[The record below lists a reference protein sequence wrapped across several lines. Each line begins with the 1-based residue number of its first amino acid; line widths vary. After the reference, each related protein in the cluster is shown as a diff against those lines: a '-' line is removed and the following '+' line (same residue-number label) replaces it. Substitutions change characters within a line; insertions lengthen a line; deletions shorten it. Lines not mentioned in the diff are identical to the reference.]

1 MEENVLPTNGPCH
14 SNGMNSKIHSFN
26 QSMATNN
33 NMTATQLQTWLR
45 GQYPVENER
54 HEWKGWQN
62 LRKHVSASAG
72 DDVLSYASALA
83 NMDGGTLVVGVEDKT
98 LRITGIKE
106 LGDFTPENLAQRL
119 AGNCTH
125 LPTEGLRVEVLT
137 ASDTGQLVWLIHIPR
152 HAPRQ
157 PVISHRQ
164 AWQRIGDSL
173 EEMRPAR
180 HEAILREHLAGQDW
194 SAGLVPSA
202 SLADLDHDA
211 IAKARDKFAAKNQ
224 QERWAADI
232 AGWTTQEFLDRA
244 KITLHGQI
252 TRTALLLLGLPQS
265 VGLLSGSVAEIT
277 WKVPDERIA
286 KHFGPPFILTTSEVG
301 QHIRNPNIKLFPATE
316 LLAIELPRYDVKVI
330 LEGLHNC
337 LAHQDYE
344 RTGRVIVLE
353 TTGRLQLTN
362 LGGFV
367 DGKPED
373 YYLGERTPSLYRN
386 QWLAL
391 AMYNVGMIDKSGY
404 GIRDMV
410 TIQRKR
416 YLPLP
421 DYEGSTPG
429 ETVFN
434 IYGQQIDENY
444 SRMLMERADLP
455 LEQVVWL
462 DRVQKK
468 HRLADDQ
475 TAILRRAK
483 LIEGRKPNVFV
494 SAHIADATNTR
505 TEYTRNKGL
514 DDHYYKT
521 LILQHIRQFK
531 LVSAQDLRLLLI
543 DKLPD
548 SLSLEQKQVKI
559 KNLLATLRT
568 TGLGGEKISATGAGK
583 STRWGLLKI

>member
-1 MEENVLPTNGPCH
+1 
-14 SNGMNSKIHSFN
+14 MNSKNSFN
-26 QSMATNN
+26 QSMAINN

-45 GQYPVENER
+45 EQYPVENER
-54 HEWKGWQN
+54 HEWKEWCSLKSNISG
-62 LRKHVSASAG
+62 RKGEDIVSYVSAM
-72 DDVLSYASALA
+72 A
-83 NMDGGTLVVGVEDKT
+83 NMNGGCIVVGVQDKT
-98 LRITGIKE
+98 LAVTGIADFADYTLE
-106 LGDFTPENLAQRL
+106 NVIHRILGKTP
-119 AGNCTH
+119 G
-125 LPTEGLRVEVLT
+125 LPSIGFSVEALR
-137 ASDTGQLVWLIHIPR
+137 ASDTHATIWLLHVPR

-157 PVISHRQ
+157 PVLAHDK
-164 AWQRIGDSL
+164 AWQRDGDSL
-173 EEMRPAR
+173 VELRPDR
-180 HEAILREHLAGQDW
+180 LRGILTELIAGQDW
-194 SAGLVPSA
+194 SAEIVPEA
-202 SLADLDHDA
+202 AMADLDPVA
-211 IAKARDKFAAKNQ
+211 VAKAREKFAAKHQ

-232 AGWTTQEFLDRA
+232 AGWSTEEFLDRA
-244 KITLHGQI
+244 KITLHGNI
-252 TRTALLLLGLPQS
+252 TRTALLLLGRPQS

-286 KHFGPPFILTTSEVG
+286 KHFGPPFILTTTEVG

-316 LLAIELPRYDVKVI
+316 LLATELPRYDVQVI

-344 RTGRVIVLE
+344 LAGRVVILE
-353 TTGRLQLTN
+353 TLGRLRLTN

-367 DGKPED
+367 DGRPED

-410 TIQRKR
+410 STQRKR

-421 DYEGSTPG
+421 DYEGSTLG

-444 SRMLMERADLP
+444 SRMLMERSDLP

-468 HRLADDQ
+468 HRIADDQ

-483 LIEGRKPNVFV
+483 LIEGRKPNIFV
-494 SAHIADATNTR
+494 SAHIADATDTR
-505 TEYTRNKGL
+505 AQYSRNKGL
-514 DDHYYKT
+514 DDHYYKSFV
-521 LILQHIRQFK
+521 LQHITQFK
-531 LVSAQDLRLLLI
+531 SVPASDVRALLLS
-543 DKLPD
+543 KLPD
-548 SLSLEQKQVKI
+548 SLTQEQKLAKV
-559 KNLLATLRT
+559 KNLLTSLRVA
-568 TGLGGEKISATGAGK
+568 GLDGQKIVASSPGKGA
-583 STRWGLLKI
+583 RWMISR

>member
-1 MEENVLPTNGPCH
+1 
-14 SNGMNSKIHSFN
+14 MNP
-26 QSMATNN
+26 
-33 NMTATQLQTWLR
+33 MTAIQLQAWL
-45 GQYPVENER
+45 QQHYPVENER
-54 HEWKGWQN
+54 HEWKGWQS
-62 LRKHVSASAG
+62 LRKHVSASSG

-98 LRITGIKE
+98 LRITGIKDV
-106 LGDFTPENLAQRL
+106 GDFTPENLPQRL

-125 LPTEGLRVEVLT
+125 LPTEGMRVEVLT
-137 ASDTGQLVWLIHIPR
+137 ASDTGQVVWLIHIPR

-157 PVISHRQ
+157 PVVSHRQ
-164 AWQRIGDSL
+164 AWQRVGDSL
-173 EEMRPAR
+173 EAMRPAR

-194 SAGLVPSA
+194 SAGVVPSA
-202 SLADLDHDA
+202 SLADLDPAA
-211 IAKARDKFAAKNQ
+211 IAKAREKVVAKHQ
-224 QERWAADI
+224 RERWAGDI
-232 AGWTTQEFLDRA
+232 RGWTTEEFLDRA
-244 KITLHGQI
+244 KITLHGGI

-265 VGLLSGSVAEIT
+265 VGLLAGSVAEIT

-286 KHFGPPFILTTSEVG
+286 KHFGPPFILTTTEVG
-301 QHIRNPNIKLFPATE
+301 RHIRNPNIKLFPATE
-316 LLAIELPRYDVKVI
+316 LLATELPRYDVQVI

-344 RTGRVIVLE
+344 LAGRVVVLE
-353 TTGRLQLTN
+353 TVGRLRLTN
-362 LGGFV
+362 LGGFF

-373 YYLGERTPSLYRN
+373 YYLGERTPSVYRN
-386 QWLAL
+386 QWLAV
-391 AMYNVGMIDKSGY
+391 AMNNIGMIDKGGY

-410 TIQRKR
+410 TSQRKR

-421 DYEGSTPG
+421 DYEGSTSA

-444 SRMLMERADLP
+444 SRMLMERTDLP

-462 DRVQKK
+462 DRGQKK
-468 HRLADDQ
+468 HKIADDQ
-475 TAILRRAK
+475 TAVLRRAK

-494 SAHIADATNTR
+494 SAHVANATNTR
-505 TEYTRNKGL
+505 PEYTRNKGL

-521 LILQHIRQFK
+521 LILQHIKQFK
-531 LVSAQDLRLLLI
+531 LVSAQDVRSLLL

-559 KNLLATLRT
+559 KNLLAALRA
-568 TGLGGEKISATGAGK
+568 TGLGGEKICAIGTGK
-583 STRWGLLKI
+583 TTRWELLKI